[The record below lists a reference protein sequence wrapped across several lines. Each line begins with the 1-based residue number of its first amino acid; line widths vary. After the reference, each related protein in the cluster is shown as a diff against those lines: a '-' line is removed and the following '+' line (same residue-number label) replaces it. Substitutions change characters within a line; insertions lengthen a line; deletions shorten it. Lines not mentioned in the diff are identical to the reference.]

1 MLDNEAYST
10 LSTTLPN
17 GTSLVAFTDGVTEA
31 IHGGCAQYGL
41 PRLVA
46 LMQGAPHA
54 AAELIEHILHDL
66 REFAADSEQSD
77 DLTIIAIHRP

>member
-1 MLDNEAYST
+1 
-10 LSTTLPN
+10 
-17 GTSLVAFTDGVTEA
+17 
-31 IHGGCAQYGL
+31 
-41 PRLVA
+41 
-46 LMQGAPHA
+46 MQGAPHA